1 LRNQQIGALMSM
13 PPDTQQLGA
22 SAEKRVEIM
31 KSRRKEKLR
40 HDLMNNLNGSMINGT
55 YINESN
61 IQDAL

>member
-1 LRNQQIGALMSM
+1 MSM